1 MPRHVTNRAAVCVP
15 LQRVLKQTTIP
26 MTRIGFV
33 SIFFLLLME
42 IVQYQ
47 AYAPLDSMIID
58 ELWVGKDLEG
68 SSQA

>member
-1 MPRHVTNRAAVCVP
+1 MCVP
-15 LQRVLKQTTIP
+15 LQRVLKQTTTLL
-26 MTRIGFV
+26 TRIGFV

-47 AYAPLDSMIID
+47 AYVPLDSMIID

-68 SSQA
+68 CSQA